1 MSQLQMYVFNT
12 KNEIYSYYTVKTT
25 CLGFFFTIILG
36 FFYLLDYHSDCG
48 L

>member
-25 CLGFFFTIILG
+25 WVFFFTIILG

>member
-12 KNEIYSYYTVKTT
+12 KNEIYSHCENY
-25 CLGFFFTIILG
+25 LGFFFTIILG